1 MRIIPAIDL
10 IEGKCVRL
18 TKGDYATK
26 KVYNEDPL
34 EVAKEFEAHGIRY
47 LHLVDL
53 DGAKAKR
60 IVNYSVLDKIASKTS
75 LQIDF
80 GGGLKSEED
89 LKIAFESGAHQITG
103 GSIAVRDRAMF
114 LDWLKQYGPE
124 KIILGA
130 DARDEK
136 VAVSGWQ
143 EETEE
148 KLIPFI
154 KSYQKKG
161 IVYVICTDISK
172 DGMLQGPAVELYEN
186 IIEQTNITK
195 TSISMSGV
203 EDVTVPGIKLVASGG
218 ISQLGDLIAL
228 EKIGCEGAIL
238 GKAIYEHNIELKELE
253 QLILD
258 SWRQL

>member
-18 TKGDYATK
+18 TKGHYATK

-60 IVNYSVLDKIASKTS
+60 IVNYHVLDKIASNTG

-203 EDVTVPGIKLVASGG
+203 EDVKVPGIKLVASGG
-218 ISQLGDLIAL
+218 ISQMDDLIAL

-238 GKAIYEHNIELKELE
+238 GKAIYEHNIELKDLE